1 MVPFDNIA
9 LPLASVLA
17 SALLVERIIEGGKN
31 VIDMLPKA
39 VPNTALLPAE
49 EAEQPLRELVDRH
62 AQAEQRDQ
70 AESDAE
76 DAARDIAKLKDQ
88 IAGLEGSTN
97 DPAVAARLNALTEK
111 LNGLVNQQAR
121 TAEWDEKVPISK
133 VLVAPATDPDDG
145 ATARVLVLQLFAA
158 ATGIVVAHYA
168 KLRLFTPLLA
178 AGNFPVEL
186 DYLLT
191 GLLVGGGSAPVHL
204 LIRFISERRCPVE
217 IEEAAAQPE
226 TEMEPLPAVEV
237 MAPLAEPAV
246 TDRETWVEIPYE
258 GGIDRDILEGIH
270 HRGQEPT
277 LIVYHHTA
285 MKNTATMEDLVR
297 VIKERTDAHGNHWI
311 TGYHCV
317 ILGDATIAPFCRWD
331 RYGNH
336 AAGYNRQSLG
346 VTFMGNFETD
356 PRVPFSNPDGRYGPS
371 RPPEAQLVNGA
382 RVVALWTLLY
392 GIPLDFEKSI
402 IPHRQIAKKTCP
414 GGNFPYT
421 AFKDLVRDFHTRWKG
436 DPATLE
442 RIRQFALKPYLF
454 DDPQQSA
461 LRRAS

>member
-1 MVPFDNIA
+1 MIPFEQIA
-9 LPLASVLA
+9 VPLASVLA

-39 VPNTALLPAE
+39 VPNTALLPVE

-62 AQAEQRDQ
+62 ARADQRDL
-70 AESDAE
+70 AESEAE
-76 DAARDIAKLKDQ
+76 SAAGEIARLNDQ
-88 IAGLEGSTN
+88 IAGLGGQSGSGN
-97 DPAVAARLNALTEK
+97 DPAAAAELQTLTEQ
-111 LNGLVNQQAR
+111 LNRLLDQQAR
-121 TAEWDEKVPISK
+121 AAEWDEKVPISK

-145 ATARVLVLQLFAA
+145 ATARALVLQLFAA

-168 KLRLFTPLLA
+168 KLQLFSPLL
-178 AGNFPVEL
+178 GGGLPVEL

-191 GLLVGGGSAPVHL
+191 GLLIGGGSAPVHL

-217 IEEAAAQPE
+217 IEEVASQPE
-226 TEMEPLPAVEV
+226 AEPLPVVEV
-237 MAPLAEPAV
+237 MAPAV
-246 TDRETWVEIPYE
+246 QPVATDRESWIEIPYE

-285 MKNTATMEDLVR
+285 MRHTATMEDLVR
-297 VIKERTDAHGNHWI
+297 VIKERTDARGNHWV

-346 VTFMGNFETD
+346 LSFMGNFETD

-382 RVVALWTLLY
+382 RVVALWTLVY
-392 GIPLDFEKSI
+392 GIPADFDKCI

-414 GGNFPYT
+414 GGNFPYA
-421 AFKDLVRDFHTRWKG
+421 AFKDLVSDFHARWKQ
-436 DPATLE
+436 DPAMLE

-454 DDPQQSA
+454 DRPQQNA